1 MVSKRGKIVRTDEI
15 TLPEGNI
22 ATTKYVQKAR
32 QVLRSQ
38 LNGKNKILPINRQSD
53 ALLELKPGQTR
64 R

>member
-38 LNGKNKILPINRQSD
+38 LNGKNKILPINRRSD
-53 ALLELKPGQTR
+53 TLLE
-64 R
+64 